1 MKPGARAFDE
11 NLLRL
16 AFENIR
22 ADSRVWDI
30 GANVGVFTFAAAGL
44 ARAGHVL
51 AVEADVWLSQL
62 IRRSARLHENRSM
75 RIDVLTAAIAQQ
87 NGVSSF
93 NIAQRGRSSN
103 YLDEAGGRTEAG
115 GVRTRVCVPTLTLDT
130 LLQRFS
136 APTLVKIDVE
146 GAEAL
151 VMRGARRLLEE
162 FRPIFYIE
170 VGSDSSDEISN
181 TFAEHRYDLYDGE
194 RLRAGQA
201 PLRRCSF
208 NTLAVPQ

>member
-1 MKPGARAFDE
+1 MLRRIAEKLSRGVAFRRRLPRSVGGALFYVSPDSALSYLKPGARAFDE

-62 IRRSARLHENRSM
+62 IRRSAWLHENRSM

-136 APTLVKIDVE
+136 APTDRKSVV
-146 GAEAL
+146 
-151 VMRGARRLLEE
+151 
-162 FRPIFYIE
+162 
-170 VGSDSSDEISN
+170 
-181 TFAEHRYDLYDGE
+181 
-194 RLRAGQA
+194 
-201 PLRRCSF
+201 
-208 NTLAVPQ
+208 